1 MVFDL
6 NLITKNT
13 PMIELSNEMYVTK
26 DIYRALVDYGNLLVV
41 DLLRKAINLEEK
53 EDEDGV
59 KYYTIREE
67 FETLAFQDGQSENH
81 YFEELS
87 LLTTTYLKDLKDSD
101 KTALCFCLI
110 NEEKYYNKL
119 LDSVNEEEADTMVQ
133 FDQKIG
139 REMAR
144 LLYQKDK
151 KELMN
156 WCEEF
161 LMDLISI
168 FSTEF
173 DFSLIDESLKYDL
186 EYKLNEYKKR
196 DFMSFPVNRL

>member
-1 MVFDL
+1 
-6 NLITKNT
+6 
-13 PMIELSNEMYVTK
+13 MIELSNEMYITK
-26 DIYRALVDYGNLLVV
+26 DVYGALVDYGNIHVV

-53 EDEDGV
+53 EDEDGE

-67 FETLAFQDGQSENH
+67 FETLAFQEGQSQNN

-87 LLTTTYLKDLKDSD
+87 ELTTDYLKELKDSD

-119 LDSVNEEEADTMVQ
+119 LEYVEEEDSDTMEQ
-133 FDQKIG
+133 YDHKIG
-139 REMAR
+139 RVIAR
-144 LLYQKDK
+144 FLYQEDK
-151 KELMN
+151 KELME
-156 WCEEF
+156 WCKEF

-173 DFSLIDESLKYDL
+173 DFSLIDESTKYDL
-186 EYKLNEYKKR
+186 EHNLNTYKTR
-196 DFMSFPVNRL
+196 DFMNFPIR

>member
-1 MVFDL
+1 
-6 NLITKNT
+6 
-13 PMIELSNEMYVTK
+13 MIELSNEMYITK
-26 DIYRALVDYGNLLVV
+26 DVYRALVDYGNLLVV

-53 EDEDGV
+53 EDEDGE
-59 KYYTIREE
+59 KYYTVREE

-87 LLTTTYLKDLKDSD
+87 LLATTYLKDLKDSD

-119 LDSVNEEEADTMVQ
+119 LESVNEEEADTMVQ

-156 WCEEF
+156 WCKEF
-161 LMDLISI
+161 LMDMISV

-173 DFSLIDESLKYDL
+173 DFSLIDESLKDDL
-186 EYKLNEYKKR
+186 EDTLNEYKKR
-196 DFMSFPVNRL
+196 DFMNFPVNRL

>member
-1 MVFDL
+1 MVFDFK
-6 NLITKNT
+6 LITKKT
-13 PMIELSNEMYVTK
+13 PMIELSNEMYITK
-26 DIYRALVDYGNLLVV
+26 DVYRALVDYGNILVV
-41 DLLRKAINLEEK
+41 NLLRKAINLEEK
-53 EDEDGV
+53 EDEDGE

-67 FETLAFQDGQSENH
+67 FERLAFQEGQSQNH
-81 YFEELS
+81 YFEELT
-87 LLTTTYLKDLKDSD
+87 LLTTTYLNDLKDSD
-101 KTALCFCLI
+101 KTSLCFCLI

-119 LDSVNEEEADTMVQ
+119 LESVNEEETDTMAQ

-156 WCEEF
+156 WCKEF
-161 LMDLISI
+161 LVDTICS
-168 FSTEF
+168 FSCEF

-186 EYKLNEYKKR
+186 EYKLNVYTKR

>member
-1 MVFDL
+1 
-6 NLITKNT
+6 
-13 PMIELSNEMYVTK
+13 MIELSNEMYVTK